1 MTGLDL
7 YLDSDHGEAGGS
19 RGRPVVGIGG
29 RGKGSGQGGVR
40 RSSRKVEK
48 MMAKR

>member
-7 YLDSDHGEAGGS
+7 YLDSDL
-19 RGRPVVGIGG
+19 GRPGGVGGRPGVGG
-29 RGKGSGQGGVR
+29 RGQGSGQGGVR